1 MTMQTVDSFSVW
13 KKRALMEWP
22 PGMVAEAIAIVCGR
36 CDLVDELEASR
47 LDWSGVELSSLD
59 RVGIVKFDAEEGYL
73 TTSDLS
79 DFIDW
84 KRVRVSADELEG
96 VTCLGELGLD
106 VVWDCVDWE
115 KAADALA
122 GNCVDLKRFDCSVED
137 WHRPARASR

>member
-1 MTMQTVDSFSVW
+1 MTMQTVDSFSAW

-22 PGMVAEAIAIVCGR
+22 PGMVAEAIAVVCGR

-73 TTSDLS
+73 TTGDLS

-84 KRVRVSADELEG
+84 KRVRVSADELVD
-96 VTCLGELGLD
+96 VTCLGELGLG

-115 KAADALA
+115 KAAEKFARDY
-122 GNCVDLKRFDCSVED
+122 VDLEYSDGAVLVKIVK
-137 WHRPARASR
+137 